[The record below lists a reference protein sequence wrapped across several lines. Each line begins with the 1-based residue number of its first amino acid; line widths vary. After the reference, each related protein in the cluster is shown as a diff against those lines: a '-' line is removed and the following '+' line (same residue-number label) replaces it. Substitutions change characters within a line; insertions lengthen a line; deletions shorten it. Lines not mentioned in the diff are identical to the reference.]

1 MTTAP
6 VTTAPVTTAPVSTA
20 PVTTAPVSITPEISG
35 PLLTRVGGLPTEA
48 LDLTGSATRRAI
60 AEAADAHAEL
70 ERRRPALED
79 ACFPLVP
86 LLDDEVP
93 LRRQVLAA
101 KRAAHRL
108 RALPWGDE
116 LPPRIVELAGPEA
129 AAEFLGWQA
138 AVRLRDET
146 ARRLDALLTE
156 DRAAAPAALAGHLAD
171 PGFVRAAALAAPD
184 WLRHGRPRRRP
195 AETRNLRTLYSY
207 VSRAAVKTSP
217 FSTLT
222 TVGEGGSRG
231 AAGAAGAVG
240 AVGVAGVAGA
250 AGSVSSAGAGSAAGS
265 AGEGRRTAPVA
276 HSYAA
281 TALAQL
287 ALRCLA
293 REPGTA
299 GLLRYRLAPLR
310 PGGPD
315 APGGLV
321 LLPEPVAD
329 GGLAWRLDRVVEADH
344 AAPWLSGFANDAE
357 HSLDG
362 LLSGLGGP
370 DPFRRFRRLL
380 DTGLIAPVPPWR
392 RGDDPVGAVAELLAD
407 HPEDGDGIAGE
418 VRELRDSAAVLAAAG
433 EDERTE
439 TLTRARRTARRWA
452 RRAGLDR
459 FDSGEVLYEDVASD
473 LALPELLDVPEVRAD
488 LTELGRRMRPFV
500 FRSHLYDVLVD
511 RFTAEYGPGGTC
523 TDVLGFLMRV
533 AVDGDAQPDL
543 DKASVADRA
552 ERETAG
558 ERAWLPVGPSSA
570 PPAAAVLFQLA
581 ATGPQAVRGGDYQL
595 VVNQFNPGT
604 GGLVTRFGPLLGE
617 GFRDRLREHVRACW
631 PGRTCRELVLWTEI
645 NTAQSRSAGLLPP
658 LLLPGEVPADDGLDL
673 TDTVLTHDPG
683 EGTLAL
689 RDRTGDPVGLAYLG
703 LVPPHLFPPF
713 ARLLAVLADPWVNGS
728 PHSDYVLPFGLQE
741 RRTDEVV
748 PAPRTA
754 FGRVTVSRASWVVP
768 AAELPLPRPGESD
781 AETALRAEGFRRA
794 HGLPEE
800 VFCHRL
806 TGFGPGE
813 QGTDRKPLWVSLT
826 SPLSL
831 SVLAQWA
838 GPATGHLRLVEALP
852 ARSAHPLRDAAGG
865 TRAAE
870 HIALLR
876 WRRPE
881 EEA

>member
-1 MTTAP
+1 MTA
-6 VTTAPVTTAPVSTA
+6 
-20 PVTTAPVSITPEISG
+20 PEISG

-48 LDLTGSATRRAI
+48 LDLTGAATRRAI

-70 ERRRPALED
+70 ERRRTAVED

-108 RALPWGDE
+108 RALPWGGE
-116 LPPRIVELAGPEA
+116 LPPRIAELAGPDA
-129 AAEFLGWQA
+129 VAEFLGWQA

-146 ARRLDALLTE
+146 ARRLDALLAE

-171 PGFVRAAALAAPD
+171 PGFARAAALAAPD

-222 TVGEGGSRG
+222 TVGE
-231 AAGAAGAVG
+231 AGAP
-240 AVGVAGVAGA
+240 
-250 AGSVSSAGAGSAAGS
+250 VST
-265 AGEGRRTAPVA
+265 GRPPA

-293 REPGTA
+293 REAATA
-299 GLLRYRLAPLR
+299 GLLRYRLAPVR
-310 PGGPD
+310 PGGPE
-315 APGGLV
+315 APRGLV

-344 AAPWLSGFANDAE
+344 AVPWLAGFASDAE
-357 HSLDG
+357 HSLDV

-392 RGDDPVGAVAELLAD
+392 RGGDPVGAVAELLAD
-407 HPEDGDGIAGE
+407 LPEQGDGGGIAGE
-418 VRELRDSAAVLAAAG
+418 VRELRDSAAALAAAG

-439 TLTRARRTARRWA
+439 TLTRARRTARSWA

-473 LALPELLDVPEVRAD
+473 LALPRLLDVPEVRSD

-533 AVDGDAQPDL
+533 AVDGDSQPDL

-581 ATGPQAVRGGDYQL
+581 ASGQEAVRGGDYRL

-604 GGLVTRFGPLLGE
+604 GGLVTRFGGILGE
-617 GFRDRLREHVRACW
+617 GFRERLRAHVRACW

-658 LLLPGEVPADDGLDL
+658 LLLPGETPAADGLDL
-673 TDTVLTHDPG
+673 ADTVLTHDPA

-689 RDRTGDPVGLAYLG
+689 RDRGGDPVGLAYLG

-741 RRTDEVV
+741 QRTDQVV
-748 PAPRTA
+748 PSARDG

-768 AAELPLPRPGESD
+768 AAELPVPRPGESD
-781 AETALRAEGFRRA
+781 AETVLRAEEFRRA

-806 TGFGPGE
+806 TGFGPGD
-813 QGTDRKPLWVSLT
+813 QGTDRKPLWVSLA

-852 ARSAHPLRDAAGG
+852 VRSAHPLRDAEGG

-881 EEA
+881 EET

>member
-1 MTTAP
+1 GTATVPSATGTATVPSATGTATVPSATAP
-6 VTTAPVTTAPVSTA
+6 A
-20 PVTTAPVSITPEISG
+20 
-35 PLLTRVGGLPTEA
+35 
-48 LDLTGSATRRAI
+48 
-60 AEAADAHAEL
+60 
-70 ERRRPALED
+70 
-79 ACFPLVP
+79 
-86 LLDDEVP
+86 
-93 LRRQVLAA
+93 
-101 KRAAHRL
+101 
-108 RALPWGDE
+108 
-116 LPPRIVELAGPEA
+116 
-129 AAEFLGWQA
+129 
-138 AVRLRDET
+138 
-146 ARRLDALLTE
+146 
-156 DRAAAPAALAGHLAD
+156 
-171 PGFVRAAALAAPD
+171 
-184 WLRHGRPRRRP
+184 
-195 AETRNLRTLYSY
+195 
-207 VSRAAVKTSP
+207 
-217 FSTLT
+217 
-222 TVGEGGSRG
+222 
-231 AAGAAGAVG
+231 
-240 AVGVAGVAGA
+240 
-250 AGSVSSAGAGSAAGS
+250 
-265 AGEGRRTAPVA
+265 A

-293 REPGTA
+293 REAGTA
-299 GLLRYRLAPLR
+299 GLLRYRLAPVR

-344 AAPWLSGFANDAE
+344 AAPWLAGFAPDAA
-357 HSLDG
+357 HPLDA

-380 DTGLIAPVPPWR
+380 DTGLITPVPPWR
-392 RGDDPVGAVAELLAD
+392 RDGDPVAAVAELLAD
-407 HPEDGDGIAGE
+407 HPDDGIAAE
-418 VRELRDSAAVLAAAG
+418 VRRLRDSAAALATA
-433 EDERTE
+433 DEGARTE
-439 TLTRARRTARRWA
+439 TLTRARHTARRWA

-473 LALPELLDVPEVRAD
+473 LALPDVLDVPEVRAD
-488 LTELGRRMRPFV
+488 LAELGRRMRPFL

-523 TDVLGFLMRV
+523 SDVLGFLMRV
-533 AVDGDAQPDL
+533 AVDGDSQPDL
-543 DKASVADRA
+543 DQASVADRA
-552 ERETAG
+552 ARGTAG

-581 ATGPQAVRGGDYQL
+581 ATGERAVRDGDYRL

-617 GFRDRLREHVRACW
+617 GFRDRLRDHVRACW
-631 PGRTCRELVLWTEI
+631 PDRTCRELVLWTEI

-658 LLLPGEVPADDGLDL
+658 LLLPGETPAADGLDL
-673 TDTVLTHDPG
+673 ADTVLTHDPG
-683 EGTLAL
+683 QGTLAL
-689 RDRTGDPVGLAYLG
+689 RDRTGAPVGLAYLG

-741 RRTDEVV
+741 QRRDEVV
-748 PAPRTA
+748 PTA
-754 FGRVTVSRASWVVP
+754 RATFGRVTASRASWVVP
-768 AAELPLPRPGESD
+768 AAELPVPRPGESD
-781 AETALRAEGFRRA
+781 AETALRAEEFRRA
-794 HGLPEE
+794 HGIPEE

-813 QGTDRKPLWVSLT
+813 HDTDRKPLWVSLA

-831 SVLAQWA
+831 AVLAQWA

-852 ARSAHPLRDAAGG
+852 GRSAHPLRDAAGG

-870 HIALLR
+870 HISLLR

>member
-1 MTTAP
+1 MTA
-6 VTTAPVTTAPVSTA
+6 
-20 PVTTAPVSITPEISG
+20 PEISG

-48 LDLTGSATRRAI
+48 LDLTGAATRRAI
-60 AEAADAHAEL
+60 TEAADAQAEL
-70 ERRRPALED
+70 ERRRPAVED

-116 LPPRIVELAGPEA
+116 LPSLIAELAGPGA
-129 AAEFLGWQA
+129 AAEFRGWQA

-146 ARRLDALLTE
+146 ARRLDALLAE

-171 PGFVRAAALAAPD
+171 PGFARAAALAAPD

-222 TVGEGGSRG
+222 TVGE
-231 AAGAAGAVG
+231 AATPGTAAPGP
-240 AVGVAGVAGA
+240 
-250 AGSVSSAGAGSAAGS
+250 
-265 AGEGRRTAPVA
+265 TPVA

-293 REPGTA
+293 REAGTA
-299 GLLRYRLAPLR
+299 GLLRYRLAPVR
-310 PGGPD
+310 PGGAD
-315 APGGLV
+315 APHGLV

-344 AAPWLSGFANDAE
+344 AAPWLSGFAPDAE

-392 RGDDPVGAVAELLAD
+392 RGDDPVGAVAELLVG
-407 HPEDGDGIAGE
+407 HPDDGIAGE
-418 VRELRDSAAVLAAAG
+418 VRELRDSAAALAAAG

-439 TLTRARRTARRWA
+439 TLTRARHTARRWA

-459 FDSGEVLYEDVASD
+459 FESGEVLYEDVASD
-473 LALPELLDVPEVRAD
+473 LALPRLLDVPEVRAD

-533 AVDGDAQPDL
+533 AVDGDSQPDL

-558 ERAWLPVGPSSA
+558 ARAWLPVGPSSA

-581 ATGPQAVRGGDYQL
+581 ATGQEAVRAGDYRM

-604 GGLVTRFGPLLGE
+604 GGLVTRFGGLLGE
-617 GFRDRLREHVRACW
+617 GFRERLRAHVRACW

-658 LLLPGEVPADDGLDL
+658 LLLPGETPAADGLDL
-673 TDTVLTHDPG
+673 ADTVLTHDSG

-689 RDRTGDPVGLAYLG
+689 RDRGGDPVGLAYLG

-741 RRTDEVV
+741 QRTDQVV
-748 PAPRTA
+748 PSARTG

-768 AAELPLPRPGESD
+768 AAGLPVPRPGESD
-781 AETALRAEGFRRA
+781 AETVLRAEEFRRA

>member
-1 MTTAP
+1 MTA
-6 VTTAPVTTAPVSTA
+6 
-20 PVTTAPVSITPEISG
+20 PEISG

-48 LDLTGSATRRAI
+48 LDLTGAATRSAI

-70 ERRRPALED
+70 ERRRPAVED

-116 LPPRIVELAGPEA
+116 LPARVAELAGPEA
-129 AAEFLGWQA
+129 AAEFRGWQQ

-146 ARRLDALLTE
+146 ARRLDALLAE

-171 PGFVRAAALAAPD
+171 PGFARAAALAAPD

-222 TVGEGGSRG
+222 TVGE
-231 AAGAAGAVG
+231 
-240 AVGVAGVAGA
+240 
-250 AGSVSSAGAGSAAGS
+250 AGSAATP
-265 AGEGRRTAPVA
+265 AA

-293 REPGTA
+293 REAGSA
-299 GLLRYRLAPLR
+299 GLLRYRLAPVR
-310 PGGPD
+310 PGGSD
-315 APGGLV
+315 APRGLV

-344 AAPWLSGFANDAE
+344 AAPWLAGFAPDAE
-357 HSLDG
+357 HSLEE
-362 LLSGLGGP
+362 LLAGLGGP

-392 RGDDPVGAVAELLAD
+392 RGDDPVGAVAELLAGS
-407 HPEDGDGIAGE
+407 PQDGDGIAAE
-418 VRELRDSAAVLAAAG
+418 VRELRDSAAALAAAG
-433 EDERTE
+433 EEERTE
-439 TLTRARRTARRWA
+439 TLTRARHTARRWA

-459 FDSGEVLYEDVASD
+459 FESGEVLYEDVASD
-473 LALPELLDVPEVRAD
+473 LALPRLLDVPEVRAD

-511 RFTAEYGPGGTC
+511 RFTAEFGPGGTC

-570 PPAAAVLFQLA
+570 PPASAVLFQLA
-581 ATGPQAVRGGDYQL
+581 ASGPEAVRAGDYRL

-604 GGLVTRFGPLLGE
+604 GGLVTRFGGLLGE
-617 GFRDRLREHVRACW
+617 GFRDRLRAHVRACW

-658 LLLPGEVPADDGLDL
+658 LVLPGEVPADEGLDL

-689 RDRTGDPVGLAYLG
+689 RDRAGEPVGLAYLG

-741 RRTDEVV
+741 RRTEEVV
-748 PAPRTA
+748 PSARTG

-768 AAELPLPRPGESD
+768 AAALPVPRPGESD
-781 AETALRAEGFRRA
+781 AETVLRAEEFRRA

-852 ARSAHPLRDAAGG
+852 VRSAHPLRDAAGG

>member
-1 MTTAP
+1 MTD
-6 VTTAPVTTAPVSTA
+6 
-20 PVTTAPVSITPEISG
+20 PEISG

-48 LDLTGSATRRAI
+48 LDLIGSATRRAI

-70 ERRRPALED
+70 ERRRPAVED

-116 LPPRIVELAGPEA
+116 LPPRIAELAGPEA
-129 AAEFLGWQA
+129 AAGFRGWQA
-138 AVRLRDET
+138 AVRLRDEA
-146 ARRLDALLTE
+146 ARRLDVLLAE

-171 PGFVRAAALAAPD
+171 PGFARAAALAAPD

-222 TVGEGGSRG
+222 TVGEGGSTG
-231 AAGAAGAVG
+231 AAEAAAPAPHADASAVHTSAPHADAS
-240 AVGVAGVAGA
+240 AV
-250 AGSVSSAGAGSAAGS
+250 
-265 AGEGRRTAPVA
+265 RTAHADTPAVHTSAPAA

-293 REPGTA
+293 REAGTA

-344 AAPWLSGFANDAE
+344 AAPWLSGFAPDAE

-392 RGDDPVGAVAELLAD
+392 RGGDPMGAVAELLAG
-407 HPEDGDGIAGE
+407 HPEDGIAGE
-418 VRELRDSAAVLAAAG
+418 VRELRDSAAALCAAG

-439 TLTRARRTARRWA
+439 TLTRARRTAGRWA

-459 FDSGEVLYEDVASD
+459 FASGEVLYEDVASD
-473 LALPELLDVPEVRAD
+473 LALPRILDVPEVRAD

-543 DKASVADRA
+543 DQASVADRA

-658 LLLPGEVPADDGLDL
+658 LLLPGEIPAADGLDL
-673 TDTVLTHDPG
+673 ADTVLTHDPG
-683 EGTLAL
+683 DGTLAL
-689 RDRTGDPVGLAYLG
+689 RDRAGDPVGLAYLG

-741 RRTDEVV
+741 QRTDEIV
-748 PAPRTA
+748 PMPRTG

-768 AAELPLPRPGESD
+768 AAELPVPRPGESD
-781 AETALRAEGFRRA
+781 AETALRAEAFRRA

>member
-1 MTTAP
+1 MTA
-6 VTTAPVTTAPVSTA
+6 
-20 PVTTAPVSITPEISG
+20 PEISG

-48 LDLTGSATRRAI
+48 LDLTGAETRRAI

-70 ERRRPALED
+70 ERRRPAVED

-116 LPPRIVELAGPEA
+116 LPARIAELAGPEA
-129 AAEFLGWQA
+129 VADFRGWQE

-146 ARRLDALLTE
+146 ARRLDALLAE

-171 PGFVRAAALAAPD
+171 PGFARAAALAAPD

-222 TVGEGGSRG
+222 TVGEGGSTG
-231 AAGAAGAVG
+231 FADTTALTTHASTPA
-240 AVGVAGVAGA
+240 
-250 AGSVSSAGAGSAAGS
+250 SPSA
-265 AGEGRRTAPVA
+265 A

-293 REPGTA
+293 REAGTA
-299 GLLRYRLAPLR
+299 GLLRYRLAPVR

-315 APGGLV
+315 APHGLV

-344 AAPWLSGFANDAE
+344 AAPWLSGFAADSE

-392 RGDDPVGAVAELLAD
+392 RGDDPVGAVAELLAG
-407 HPEDGDGIAGE
+407 HPEDGIAGE
-418 VRELRDSAAVLAAAG
+418 VRELRDSAAALSAAG
-433 EDERTE
+433 EEERTE
-439 TLTRARRTARRWA
+439 TLTRARHTARRWA

-459 FDSGEVLYEDVASD
+459 FESGEVLYEDVASD
-473 LALPELLDVPEVRAD
+473 LALPQLLDVPEVRGD

-581 ATGPQAVRGGDYQL
+581 ATGPEAVRGGDYRL

-604 GGLVTRFGPLLGE
+604 GGLVTRFGGLLGE
-617 GFRDRLREHVRACW
+617 GFRDRLRAHVQACW
-631 PGRTCRELVLWTEI
+631 PGRACRELVLWTEI

-658 LLLPGEVPADDGLDL
+658 LVLPGETPAADGLDL
-673 TDTVLTHDPG
+673 ADTVLTHDPG

-689 RDRTGDPVGLAYLG
+689 RDRGGDPVGLAYLG

-741 RRTDEVV
+741 QRTDAVV
-748 PAPRTA
+748 PTARAA

-768 AAELPLPRPGESD
+768 AAELPVPRPGESD
-781 AETALRAEGFRRA
+781 AETVLRAEEFRRA

-806 TGFGPGE
+806 TGFGPDE

-852 ARSAHPLRDAAGG
+852 VRSAHPLRDAAGG

>member
-1 MTTAP
+1 MT
-6 VTTAPVTTAPVSTA
+6 S
-20 PVTTAPVSITPEISG
+20 PEISG

-48 LDLTGSATRRAI
+48 LELTGRGTRRAVG
-60 AEAADAHAEL
+60 EAADAHAAL
-70 ERRRPALED
+70 EGLRPALED
-79 ACFPLVP
+79 VCFSLVP

-101 KRAAHRL
+101 KRAVHRL

-116 LPPRIVELAGPEA
+116 LPPRIAGLTGTTAFA
-129 AAEFLGWQA
+129 AWQT

-146 ARRLDALLTE
+146 TRRLEALLAE
-156 DRAAAPAALAGHLAD
+156 DRSAAPAALAGHLAD
-171 PGFVRAAALAAPD
+171 TGFAHAAALAAPD

-195 AETRNLRTLYSY
+195 SETRNLRTLYSY

-222 TVGEGGSRG
+222 TVGEGGQT
-231 AAGAAGAVG
+231 
-240 AVGVAGVAGA
+240 
-250 AGSVSSAGAGSAAGS
+250 GSTGQESPA
-265 AGEGRRTAPVA
+265 A

-281 TALAQL
+281 TPLAHL

-293 REPGTA
+293 REAGTA
-299 GLLRYRLAPLR
+299 GLLRYRLAPVR

-344 AAPWLSGFANDAE
+344 AAPWLSGFAADAE
-357 HSLDG
+357 HSLEG

-370 DPFRRFRRLL
+370 EPFRRFRRLL
-380 DTGLIAPVPPWR
+380 DTGLITPVPPWR
-392 RGDDPVGAVAELLAD
+392 RGGDPVGAVAELLAD
-407 HPEDGDGIAGE
+407 RPGDGIAA
-418 VRELRDSAAVLAAAG
+418 ELRDLREAAAGLAAAA
-433 EDERTE
+433 EEERAE
-439 TLTRARRTARRWA
+439 TVTRARRTAGRWA
-452 RRAGLDR
+452 GRAGLDR
-459 FDSGEVLYEDVASD
+459 FASGELLYEDVRSG
-473 LALPELLDVPEVRAD
+473 LSLPDVLSVPQVRAD
-488 LTELGRRMRPFV
+488 LTELGRRMRPYL

-511 RFTAEYGPGGTC
+511 RFTAAYGPGGTC

-543 DKASVADRA
+543 DQAAVADRA
-552 ERETAG
+552 ERGTPG
-558 ERAWLPVGPSSA
+558 ERAWLPVGPTSA
-570 PPAAAVLFQLA
+570 PPGAAVLFQLA
-581 ATGPQAVRGGDYQL
+581 AGSHRAVQDGDYEM

-604 GGLVTRFGPLLGE
+604 GGLVTRFGRLLGE
-617 GFRDRLREHVRACW
+617 GFRERLREHVRACW
-631 PGRTCRELVLWTEI
+631 PGRACRELVLWTEV

-658 LLLPGEVPADDGLDL
+658 LLLPGETPAADGLDL

-683 EGTLAL
+683 QGTLAL
-689 RDRTGDPVGLAYLG
+689 RDRTGEAVGLAYLG

-728 PHSDYVLPFGLQE
+728 PHSDYVLPFALQE
-741 RRTDEVV
+741 ERRDEVV
-748 PAPRTA
+748 PLPRSA
-754 FGRVTVSRASWVVP
+754 FGRVTVNRASWVVP

-781 AETALRAEGFRRA
+781 AGTALRAEAFRRA
-794 HGLPEE
+794 HGMPEE

-838 GPATGHLRLVEALP
+838 GTDGGHLRLVEALP
-852 ARSAHPLRDAAGG
+852 TRSDHPLRDGAGG

-870 HIALLR
+870 HISMLR

-881 EEA
+881 EES